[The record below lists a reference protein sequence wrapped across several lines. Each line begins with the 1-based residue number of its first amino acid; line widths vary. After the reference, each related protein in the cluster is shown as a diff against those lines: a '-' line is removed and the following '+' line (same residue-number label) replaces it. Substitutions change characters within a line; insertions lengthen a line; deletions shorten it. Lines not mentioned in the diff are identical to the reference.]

1 MIISKIVGG
10 LGNQM
15 FQYAYARNLSLVNNT
30 DFYLDT
36 SFYKNQG
43 GVTHR
48 EFTLTKFP
56 NITMNL
62 DIPNSLPPLQTITDN
77 FVYDPNNVPTQNCLL
92 SGYWQSEK
100 YFKSSKN
107 NIIQDFSIDNKTKQK
122 LTKKYPLINENNIS
136 LHIRRGDYVH
146 QTDFHPIQ
154 GIEYYEKALDMLGD
168 YNNIFVFSDDI
179 TWCRNNLG
187 FKNMIFV
194 EGNVDIE
201 DLWLMSLCKKNIIV
215 NSSFSWWGAYLNT
228 SKDKV
233 VIAPSNWFGP
243 SAGLN
248 SSDIIPDEW
257 NKI

>member
-1 MIISKIVGG
+1 
-10 LGNQM
+10 
-15 FQYAYARNLSLVNNT
+15 
-30 DFYLDT
+30 
-36 SFYKNQG
+36 
-43 GVTHR
+43 
-48 EFTLTKFP
+48 
-56 NITMNL
+56 
-62 DIPNSLPPLQTITDN
+62 
-77 FVYDPNNVPTQNCLL
+77 
-92 SGYWQSEK
+92 
-100 YFKSSKN
+100 
-107 NIIQDFSIDNKTKQK
+107 
-122 LTKKYPLINENNIS
+122 
-136 LHIRRGDYVH
+136 
-146 QTDFHPIQ
+146 
-154 GIEYYEKALDMLGD
+154 MLGD

-201 DLWLMSLCKKNIIV
+201 DLWLMSLCEKNIIV